1 MRRFITTVL
10 NPWNDLCGLL
20 ALQKTFES
28 EMALPIGRAGDL
40 AVAIKHL
47 PEIYKFPKNHKL
59 KDSLDFKLIDDVADG
74 WKHGSNSLTNISRRH
89 DLVVQANF
97 EISQDDT
104 KFAFVRN
111 SIVVDHATAGSF
123 DFLEVSARA
132 IKHWISEADI
142 QVQWEGMIC
151 MAEPLFIESA
161 VLYNDSSLEPYLEKT
176 RLAIRKKING
186 AMIPYDSPSISF
198 EIRPLPLKI

>member
-1 MRRFITTVL
+1 MLRLITTVL
-10 NPWNDLCGLL
+10 NPWNDLCSLL
-20 ALQKTFES
+20 ALQKTFNS

-47 PEIYKFPKNHKL
+47 PEIYNFPKNHSL
-59 KDSLDFKLIDDVADG
+59 KDFLDFKLMDDVADG

-132 IKHWISEADI
+132 IKHWMSEAGI
-142 QVQWEGMIC
+142 QVQWDGMIC
-151 MAEPLFIESA
+151 IAEPLFMESA
-161 VLYNDSSLEPYLEKT
+161 VLYNDTNLEPCLEST
-176 RLAIRKKING
+176 RLAINKKING
-186 AMIPYDSPSISF
+186 RMIPYASPAISF
-198 EIRPLPLKI
+198 EVRPLPLKL